1 MPSNVLLFLTD
12 WFHQYVQ
19 GFYSTDELLQ
29 FHVRLK
35 EEHTLRVLHHAG
47 AIGKWLALSPAELQ
61 LAEIAALLHD
71 IGRFSQYQT
80 YRTFND
86 ALSVNHAQ
94 LGLTVL
100 EQSDILTGAGLSVH
114 QQNVVKKAVLY
125 HNRRCLPIDVED
137 DCALLAKI
145 TRDADKLDIFAML
158 VTDDK
163 DNKIP
168 QVAELK
174 HTPRY
179 SLNIIEDL
187 LQGKLIK
194 PKDIKTSV
202 DLMLFRLSWIYDI
215 NYTYSFSYIEE
226 QQYVAKLLVMLPVT
240 DDIQRVHQ
248 HIKQYIEG
256 IVDKEL
262 GVGKDAENTREGSR
276 GFFDSHC
283 HY

>member
-1 MPSNVLLFLTD
+1 MQNNALLFLKD

-19 GFYSTDELLQ
+19 GFYSTDEQLH

-35 EEHTLRVLHHAG
+35 EEHTLRVLQHAG
-47 AIGKWLALSPAELQ
+47 AIAKWLTLAPEQLQ

-100 EQSDILTGAGLSVH
+100 DQSDILTGAGLSVH
-114 QQNVVKKAVLY
+114 QQNIVKKAVLY
-125 HNRRCLPIDVED
+125 HNRRCLPTDVGD
-137 DCALLAKI
+137 DCCLLSKI
-145 TRDADKLDIFAML
+145 TRDADKLDIFSML
-158 VTDDK
+158 VTDDE
-163 DNKIP
+163 DNRIP
-168 QVAELK
+168 QSPELK
-174 HTPRY
+174 HAPHY

-187 LQGKLIK
+187 LQGRLVK
-194 PKDIKTSV
+194 PADIKTSA

-215 NYTYSFSYIEE
+215 YFTYSFYYIQE
-226 QQYVAKLLVMLPVT
+226 QQYVEKLIGMLPAT

-248 HIKQYIEG
+248 YIKQYIEEN
-256 IVDKEL
+256 VL
-262 GVGKDAENTREGSR
+262 GFK
-276 GFFDSHC
+276 
-283 HY
+283 